1 MLFVSSGAAAPS
13 GAKIQPPGEHSAMHL
28 NARQSWWRSLWF
40 RRDCRFTEIRSLM
53 LGQLAALPDD
63 GTRSSLQTRI
73 DEAQHPEAL
82 WSLRHDLMAA
92 MVAVHGEMLARRRLT
107 DITFMF
113 AGLLDRQRH
122 AAHGMADAAQSI
134 DWTVG
139 TASRTLVGEASQL
152 RTGH

>member
-1 MLFVSSGAAAPS
+1 
-13 GAKIQPPGEHSAMHL
+13 MHMQ
-28 NARQSWWRSLWF
+28 ARQSWWRSLWF
-40 RRDCRFTEIRSLM
+40 RRDCRFTEIRNLM
-53 LGQLAALPDD
+53 LGQLSTLADD
-63 GTRSSLQTRI
+63 DTRSSLQARI
-73 DEAQHPEAL
+73 YEARHPEAL

-122 AAHGMADAAQSI
+122 AAHGAAEAEQSI
-134 DWTVG
+134 DWTAG
-139 TASRTLVGEASQL
+139 AASRTLVGEASQL